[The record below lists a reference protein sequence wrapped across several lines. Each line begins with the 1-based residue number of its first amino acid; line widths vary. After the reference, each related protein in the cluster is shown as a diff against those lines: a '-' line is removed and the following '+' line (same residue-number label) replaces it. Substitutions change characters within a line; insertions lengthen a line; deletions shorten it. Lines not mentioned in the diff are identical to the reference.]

1 MAIKK
6 HFYKFLNGLAI
17 LPIFLISC
25 SQPETETNVSSTPS
39 IIIPISENKD
49 EFQKQNPR
57 SFDLYVS
64 EVNAIRLKWFLNKP
78 SLINLL
84 PEEKSKIYAS
94 DVAKSFV
101 FDNKNRILAFQ
112 DNFDS
117 SEETNPNFLKN
128 IFQKTSAVFSGKKI
142 NDQNTDLLI
151 DSDQDN
157 FEKHKKISKIFPQN
171 WRYIE
176 TRLLKPNIIQKDNK
190 NYLLI
195 NAYKFIFSSPITSSN
210 SQTNEKTET
219 KSDKKADKKWKI
231 SAPNIKP
238 TPILRLFWHN
248 QSLENPFKIKLN
260 SKEDLNSE
268 YDLQLI
274 NNIDQPE
281 SVADYSFNFSDL
293 NPKIP
298 ENPLKI
304 SDTDPIFRVVIQSF
318 AIPYPD
324 SVANFESDNFKFD
337 YEFD

>member
-1 MAIKK
+1 MVIKK
-6 HFYKFLNGLAI
+6 HIYKFFNGLAI

-25 SQPETETNVSSTPS
+25 SQTKTETDVSSIPS
-39 IIIPISENKD
+39 VIIPIPENKD
-49 EFQKQNPR
+49 EFQKREPR

-84 PEEKSKIYAS
+84 PEEKSKIYS
-94 DVAKSFV
+94 SNVVKGFV

-117 SEETNPNFLKN
+117 SEETNPNFLQN
-128 IFQKTSAVFSGKKI
+128 IFQKTSAVYSGKKI
-142 NDQNTDLLI
+142 NDENTNLLK

-157 FEKHKKISKIFPQN
+157 FEKHKIISKIFTQN

-176 TRLLKPNIIQKDNK
+176 TKLLKPNIIQKDNK

-195 NAYKFIFSSPITSSN
+195 NAYKFIFSSPLSGSN
-210 SQTNEKTET
+210 PQTNEKTDT
-219 KSDKKADKKWKI
+219 KSDKKWQL
-231 SAPNIKP
+231 SAPNTKP
-238 TPILRLFWHN
+238 TPILRLYWHN

-260 SKEDLNSE
+260 SKDNLNSE

-298 ENPLKI
+298 DSPLQI
-304 SDTDPIFRVVIQSF
+304 SHIDPIFRVVIQSF
-318 AIPYPD
+318 AIPYQGN
-324 SVANFESDNFKFD
+324 VADFESDNFKFD
-337 YEFD
+337 YEFN

>member
-1 MAIKK
+1 MVIKK
-6 HFYKFLNGLAI
+6 HLYKFFSGLAI

-25 SQPETETNVSSTPS
+25 SQPKTETNVSSIPPL
-39 IIIPISENKD
+39 IIPIPENKD
-49 EFQKQNPR
+49 EFRKREPR

-94 DVAKSFV
+94 NVAKSFV

-117 SEETNPNFLKN
+117 SEEINPNFLQN
-128 IFQKTSAVFSGKKI
+128 IFQKTSAAYSGKKI
-142 NDQNTDLLI
+142 NDENTKLLNDSGQN
-151 DSDQDN
+151 N
-157 FEKHKKISKIFPQN
+157 FEKHKIISKIFTQN

-176 TRLLKPNIIQKDNK
+176 TKLLKPNIIQKDNK

-195 NAYKFIFSSPITSSN
+195 NAYKFIFSSPLSGSSL
-210 SQTNEKTET
+210 QTNEKNDT
-219 KSDKKADKKWKI
+219 KSDKKWKI
-231 SAPNIKP
+231 SAPNTNP
-238 TPILRLFWHN
+238 TPILRLHWHN

-260 SKEDLNSE
+260 SKDNLNSE

-281 SVADYSFNFSDL
+281 SVADYSFNFSDS
-293 NPKIP
+293 NPKISDS
-298 ENPLKI
+298 PLQI
-304 SDTDPIFRVVIQSF
+304 SHIDPIFRVVIQSF
-318 AIPYPD
+318 AIPYQD
-324 SVANFESDNFKFD
+324 SVANFESENFKFN